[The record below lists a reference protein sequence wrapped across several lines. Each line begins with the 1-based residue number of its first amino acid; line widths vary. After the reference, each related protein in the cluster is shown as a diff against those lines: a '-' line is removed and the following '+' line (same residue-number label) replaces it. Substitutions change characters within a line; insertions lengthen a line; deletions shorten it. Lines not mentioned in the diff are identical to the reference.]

1 MATPLKVL
9 IVEDSPDDAE
19 LMVAQLRRAGL
30 EFVWERVETEA
41 DFLAELKKLPDIIL
55 SDYSLPQFTGLR
67 AVELLRASG
76 LNLPLILISG
86 TMGEEAAVEAMRR
99 GATDYL
105 LKDRI
110 ARLGNA
116 VERALE
122 QQRLREER
130 QHTQEELLWKTTVL
144 EAQLESSLDGI
155 LVVDTLGKVILQNR
169 RMAEIWKIPL
179 TGDAGKAEAAHAVF
193 DPSQE
198 KHPRQF
204 IEKVAYLYAHPD
216 EASHDVIELIDGTVL
231 DRYSAPVKDKAGKN
245 YGRIWSFRDITERR
259 KLEAQFRQSQKMES
273 IGQLAGGIAHDFNN
287 ILAAMVG
294 NIYLAKLEV
303 AENPAAIGYLEN
315 ISRST
320 ARATDL
326 VSQILTFSRQTK
338 PERVPLKLNLA
349 VAEALKFLRASVP
362 STIQIE
368 TELIETPAVLANA
381 TAIHQVIMNLGT
393 NAWHAMRAQ
402 PGTLKIEMKVVE
414 LDADFAATHADLR
427 AGRHV
432 VLTVSDTGCGMSRAV
447 LERIF
452 DPFFTTKPVG
462 EGTGLGLSVVHGIM
476 KSHDGGILVYSQP
489 GQGTVFHL
497 YFPVLDTGETVTESE
512 SAPLPR
518 GAGERI
524 LIVDDEADLAGI
536 IERMLEVLGYQVR
549 MTTRPEQALAALRE
563 HPESFDLVLTDFTMP
578 GMDGVKLGEEILKI
592 RPGLPLILMTG
603 YSGVMT
609 TERIR
614 GLGFRAILNKP
625 CTMQNLADTVHHAL
639 RPTPATNP
647 KNQT

>member
-1 MATPLKVL
+1 
-9 IVEDSPDDAE
+9 
-19 LMVAQLRRAGL
+19 
-30 EFVWERVETEA
+30 
-41 DFLAELKKLPDIIL
+41 
-55 SDYSLPQFTGLR
+55 
-67 AVELLRASG
+67 
-76 LNLPLILISG
+76 
-86 TMGEEAAVEAMRR
+86 
-99 GATDYL
+99 
-105 LKDRI
+105 
-110 ARLGNA
+110 
-116 VERALE
+116 
-122 QQRLREER
+122 
-130 QHTQEELLWKTTVL
+130 
-144 EAQLESSLDGI
+144 
-155 LVVDTLGKVILQNR
+155 
-169 RMAEIWKIPL
+169 
-179 TGDAGKAEAAHAVF
+179 
-193 DPSQE
+193 
-198 KHPRQF
+198 
-204 IEKVAYLYAHPD
+204 
-216 EASHDVIELIDGTVL
+216 
-231 DRYSAPVKDKAGKN
+231 
-245 YGRIWSFRDITERR
+245 
-259 KLEAQFRQSQKMES
+259 
-273 IGQLAGGIAHDFNN
+273 
-287 ILAAMVG
+287 
-294 NIYLAKLEV
+294 
-303 AENPAAIGYLEN
+303 
-315 ISRST
+315 
-320 ARATDL
+320 
-326 VSQILTFSRQTK
+326 
-338 PERVPLKLNLA
+338 
-349 VAEALKFLRASVP
+349 
-362 STIQIE
+362 
-368 TELIETPAVLANA
+368 
-381 TAIHQVIMNLGT
+381 MNLGT

-402 PGTLKIEMKVVE
+402 PGTLKIEMKVAD

-432 VLTVSDTGCGMSRAV
+432 VLSVSDTGCGMSRAV

-512 SAPLPR
+512 PAPLPR